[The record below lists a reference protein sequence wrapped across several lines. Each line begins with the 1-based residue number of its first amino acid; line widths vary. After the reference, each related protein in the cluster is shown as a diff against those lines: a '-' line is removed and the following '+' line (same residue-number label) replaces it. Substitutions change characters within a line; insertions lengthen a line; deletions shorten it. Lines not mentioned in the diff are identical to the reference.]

1 MMSKGR
7 DKTGMSK
14 KKINTDF
21 YKEDQWIKSC
31 IEGIL
36 FISEG
41 IVKASEISSVLEIKE
56 KKVYEIVE
64 LLEKEYIDKNRGFI
78 LKRVAGGFR
87 LYSNPA
93 LNEIIA
99 KFVKSNIRTHLSQAA
114 LETLAIISYRQP
126 VTRTQVAE
134 IRGVRTD
141 SVILT
146 LVDKGL
152 IKEAGKLK
160 EPGNPLLYKTTD
172 RFLELL
178 GIESIKDL
186 PPLDYVKEN
195 NVRKND

>member
-1 MMSKGR
+1 MSKEKKETGR
-7 DKTGMSK
+7 SK
-14 KKINTDF
+14 KNTNLEF
-21 YKEDQWIKSC
+21 FKGDQWLKSC
-31 IEGIL
+31 VEGVL

-41 IVKASEISSVLEIKE
+41 LVKASEISSILKIKE
-56 KKVYEIVE
+56 KKVYEIID
-64 LLEKEYIDKNRGFI
+64 LLEKEYADNNRGFI

-93 LNEIIA
+93 LNDVLIRFA
-99 KFVKSNIRTHLSQAA
+99 KSNIRTHLSQAA

-160 EPGNPLLYKTTD
+160 EPGSPLLYKTTD

-178 GIESIKDL
+178 GIDSIKDL
-186 PPLDYVKEN
+186 PPLEFMKEN
-195 NVRKND
+195 NEEKQD

>member
-1 MMSKGR
+1 MMSKEKKETGR
-7 DKTGMSK
+7 SK
-14 KKINTDF
+14 KNTNLEF
-21 YKEDQWIKSC
+21 FKGDQWLKSC
-31 IEGIL
+31 VEGVL

-41 IVKASEISSVLEIKE
+41 LVKASEISSILKIKE
-56 KKVYEIVE
+56 KKVYEIID
-64 LLEKEYIDKNRGFI
+64 LLEKEYADNNRGFI

-93 LNEIIA
+93 LNDVLIRFA
-99 KFVKSNIRTHLSQAA
+99 KSNIRTHLSQAA

-160 EPGNPLLYKTTD
+160 EPGSPLLYKTTD

-178 GIESIKDL
+178 GIDSIKDL
-186 PPLDYVKEN
+186 PPLEFMKEN
-195 NVRKND
+195 NEEKQD